1 MTQTIAQ
8 QINWDFETNGNL
20 AIRDKNNKLIYLE
33 LSNGHWGKWKY
44 DSQYNEIY
52 FETSS
57 GYWEKREWDSQG
69 NVIYFEGSSGYWAK
83 WEYNSQ
89 GNQIYFENSG
99 GVIIDNRPKPCEN
112 KEIVI
117 EGIKYKLVKQ

>member
-44 DSQYNEIY
+44 DSQ
-52 FETSS
+52 
-57 GYWEKREWDSQG
+57 
-69 NVIYFEGSSGYWAK
+69 
-83 WEYNSQ
+83 
-89 GNQIYFENSG
+89 GNQIYFEGSG
-99 GVIIDNRPKPCEN
+99 GLIIDNRPKSCEN

-117 EGIKYKLVKQ
+117 DGENFKLVKV